1 MVVVGGGTA
10 GARLAQRLPVTL
22 LGEEPHAP
30 YNRVLLADVLAGR
43 YAPEVIALPGT
54 REPVRLGVRAVRIDR
69 AARTVECAD
78 GSLVG
83 YDRLVLATGSNPVL
97 PPLRGLRGA
106 ALPAGVHPFRTLDD
120 CLSLRALVR
129 PGVRAVVIGGG
140 LLGVS
145 AARALAALGADVVL
159 TQQGERLMERQ
170 LDAQASALL
179 RSHVEALGV
188 EVHTECRVSG
198 LRQRDGAVTAVEL
211 ADGYVLDTQVV
222 VLACGVRPRV
232 ALAREAGLSVATGIV
247 VDDELRTSD
256 PHIHA
261 IGDCAEHGGRV
272 YGLAGPALEQADVLA
287 DVLLAE
293 TPAPART
300 GALTGASAEARA
312 GTRDGALGDAPAP
325 ARTRDGAHPRV
336 GNRPAGAGRVGTRD
350 GAPGRAPALRTDP
363 HHEDAAH
370 PVRAQAREPLAPA
383 GRGSAVPT
391 LPQAL
396 GFARAGGTPLAPA
409 ERMPTAGGAQ
419 PTAATPAPAP
429 AEAQPASAGSAPAAR
444 YTGTRALTRLTL
456 GGARPLDLAAF
467 GEVTAQPGDDVVQL
481 ADATRAA
488 YRKVV
493 VRGDRLVG
501 GVLLGDLAAVGA
513 LARAWEGD
521 EALPDAAPLL
531 HLLTHDGGSS

>member
-1 MVVVGGGTA
+1 MSTRIVVVGGGTA

-22 LGEEPHAP
+22 VGEEPHAP

-43 YAPEVIALPGT
+43 YAPEVIALPET

-106 ALPAGVHPFRTLDD
+106 ELPEGVHAFRTLDD
-120 CLSLRALVR
+120 CLALRDRVR
-129 PGVRAVVIGGG
+129 PGTRAVVIGGG

-145 AARALAALGADVVL
+145 ATRALAALGAEVVL

-170 LDAQASALL
+170 LDAHASALL
-179 RSHVEALGV
+179 REHVEALGV

-211 ADGYVLDTQVV
+211 ADGFVLDAQVV

-232 ALAREAGLSVATGIV
+232 ALAREAGLDVGRGV
-247 VDDELRTSD
+247 LVDDELRTSD
-256 PHIHA
+256 PYIHA
-261 IGDCAEHGGRV
+261 VGDCAEHDGRV

-287 DVLLAE
+287 DLL
-293 TPAPART
+293 
-300 GALTGASAEARA
+300 
-312 GTRDGALGDAPAP
+312 TRG
-325 ARTRDGAHPRV
+325 
-336 GNRPAGAGRVGTRD
+336 
-350 GAPGRAPALRTDP
+350 
-363 HHEDAAH
+363 
-370 PVRAQAREPLAPA
+370 
-383 GRGSAVPT
+383 
-391 LPQAL
+391 
-396 GFARAGGTPLAPA
+396 
-409 ERMPTAGGAQ
+409 
-419 PTAATPAPAP
+419 
-429 AEAQPASAGSAPAAR
+429 APAAR
-444 YTGTRALTRLTL
+444 YSGTRALTRLTL
-456 GGARPLDLAAF
+456 GGSQPLDLAAF
-467 GEVTAQPGDDVVQL
+467 GDATPRPGDDVVQL
-481 ADATRAA
+481 TDATRSA

-521 EALPDAAPLL
+521 EALPEAPLL
-531 HLLTHDGGSS
+531 HLLTHDGGS

>member
-1 MVVVGGGTA
+1 MSTRIVVVGGGTA

-43 YAPEVIALPGT
+43 YASEVIALPGT
-54 REPVRLGVRAVRIDR
+54 REPARLGVRAVRIDR

-78 GSLVG
+78 GSVVG
-83 YDRLVLATGSNPVL
+83 YDRLILATGSNPVL

-106 ALPAGVHPFRTLDD
+106 ELPEGVHAFRTLDD
-120 CLSLRALVR
+120 CLALRDRVR
-129 PGVRAVVIGGG
+129 PGTRAVVIGGG

-145 AARALAALGADVVL
+145 AARALAALGAEVVL

-170 LDAQASALL
+170 LDEHASGLL
-179 RSHVEALGV
+179 REHVESLGV

-211 ADGYVLDTQVV
+211 ADGFVLDAQVV

-232 ALAREAGLSVATGIV
+232 ALAREAGLDVGTGIV

-256 PHIHA
+256 PYIHA
-261 IGDCAEHGGRV
+261 IGDCAEHAGRV

-287 DVLLAE
+287 DVL
-293 TPAPART
+293 
-300 GALTGASAEARA
+300 
-312 GTRDGALGDAPAP
+312 
-325 ARTRDGAHPRV
+325 AHV
-336 GNRPAGAGRVGTRD
+336 V
-350 GAPGRAPALRTDP
+350 
-363 HHEDAAH
+363 
-370 PVRAQAREPLAPA
+370 
-383 GRGSAVPT
+383 
-391 LPQAL
+391 
-396 GFARAGGTPLAPA
+396 
-409 ERMPTAGGAQ
+409 
-419 PTAATPAPAP
+419 
-429 AEAQPASAGSAPAAR
+429 PAAG

-467 GEVTAQPGDDVVQL
+467 GDATPRPGDDVVQL
-481 ADATRAA
+481 TDATRSA

-501 GVLLGDLAAVGA
+501 GVLLGDLAAVGS
-513 LARAWEGD
+513 LAQAWEGD
-521 EALPDAAPLL
+521 EALPDAPLL
-531 HLLTHDGGSS
+531 HLLTHDGGS

>member
-1 MVVVGGGTA
+1 
-10 GARLAQRLPVTL
+10 
-22 LGEEPHAP
+22 
-30 YNRVLLADVLAGR
+30 
-43 YAPEVIALPGT
+43 
-54 REPVRLGVRAVRIDR
+54 
-69 AARTVECAD
+69 
-78 GSLVG
+78 
-83 YDRLVLATGSNPVL
+83 
-97 PPLRGLRGA
+97 
-106 ALPAGVHPFRTLDD
+106 
-120 CLSLRALVR
+120 LVR

-145 AARALAALGADVVL
+145 AARALAALGAEVVL
-159 TQQGERLMERQ
+159 AQQGERLMERQ

-179 RSHVEALGV
+179 RSHVESLGV

-211 ADGYVLDTQVV
+211 ADGYVLDAQVV

-256 PHIHA
+256 PRIHA

-287 DVLLAE
+287 AVLLAE
-293 TPAPART
+293 TSTPPRAD
-300 GALTGASAEARA
+300 ASADPRP
-312 GTRDGALGDAPAP
+312 GTRDGALGGAPAP
-325 ARTRDGAHPRV
+325 ARTRDGAL
-336 GNRPAGAGRVGTRD
+336 G
-350 GAPGRAPALRTDP
+350 GAPAPCTDP

-370 PVRAQAREPLAPA
+370 PVRAEAREPLAPA
-383 GRGSAVPT
+383 RAPSAVPT
-391 LPQAL
+391 
-396 GFARAGGTPLAPA
+396 RSAPA
-409 ERMPTAGGAQ
+409 ERLPTTGA
-419 PTAATPAPAP
+419 
-429 AEAQPASAGSAPAAR
+429 AEASAR

-467 GEVTAQPGDDVVQL
+467 GEVTARPGDDVVQL

-521 EALPDAAPLL
+521 EALPDEAPLL

>member
-1 MVVVGGGTA
+1 MSTRIVVVGGGTA

-69 AARTVECAD
+69 AARTVVCAD

-97 PPLRGLRGA
+97 PPLRGLRGPGGA
-106 ALPAGVHPFRTLDD
+106 ELPEGVHAFRTLDD
-120 CLSLRALVR
+120 CQALRDRVR

-145 AARALAALGADVVL
+145 AARALAALGAEVVL

-170 LDAQASALL
+170 LDEHASALL
-179 RSHVEALGV
+179 REHVESLGV

-198 LRQRDGAVTAVEL
+198 LRQRDGEVTAVEL
-211 ADGYVLDTQVV
+211 ADGFVLDAQVV

-232 ALAREAGLSVATGIV
+232 ALAREAGLAVATGIV

-256 PHIHA
+256 PAIHA

-272 YGLAGPALEQADVLA
+272 YGLAGPALDQADALTE
-287 DVLLAE
+287 VLLAE
-293 TPAPART
+293 APAL
-300 GALTGASAEARA
+300 ANA
-312 GTRDGALGDAPAP
+312 APTATP
-325 ARTRDGAHPRV
+325 TPTHPRV
-336 GNRPAGAGRVGTRD
+336 GNRPATG
-350 GAPGRAPALRTDP
+350 
-363 HHEDAAH
+363 
-370 PVRAQAREPLAPA
+370 
-383 GRGSAVPT
+383 
-391 LPQAL
+391 
-396 GFARAGGTPLAPA
+396 
-409 ERMPTAGGAQ
+409 
-419 PTAATPAPAP
+419 
-429 AEAQPASAGSAPAAR
+429 

-456 GGARPLDLAAF
+456 GGAQPLDLAAF
-467 GEVTAQPGDDVVQL
+467 GDATPQPGDDVVQL
-481 ADATRAA
+481 TDATRRA

-501 GVLLGDLAAVGA
+501 GVLLGDLAAVGT

-521 EALPDAAPLL
+521 EALPDEAPLL